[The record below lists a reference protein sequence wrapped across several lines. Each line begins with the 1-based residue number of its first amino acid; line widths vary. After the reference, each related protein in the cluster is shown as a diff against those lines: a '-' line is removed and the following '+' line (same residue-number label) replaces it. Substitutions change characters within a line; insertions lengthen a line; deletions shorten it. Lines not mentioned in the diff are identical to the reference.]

1 MQDHAASERDS
12 TRPQKSC
19 TILGI
24 EVSNSSECARG
35 GEQMRAIRSRAT
47 QMPALPSGAFLKL
60 QELNAA
66 AVASSGSAATEQH
79 SGSLGGRVWKSAAAL
94 CRWQRAHAS
103 LIAGKRVLE
112 LGSGTGAVGLYAA
125 GCGASRVILTD
136 GSDEVQTL
144 MQTNVGRNRSLLPT
158 HRIAVARLR
167 WGRDDAPREPFDW
180 VLASDGARPASPI
193 EPAA

>member
-1 MQDHAASERDS
+1 VAYKIPR
-12 TRPQKSC
+12 K
-19 TILGI
+19 
-24 EVSNSSECARG
+24 ARI
-35 GEQMRAIRSRAT
+35 MRAIRSRAT
-47 QMPALPSGAFLKL
+47 QMPALPSGAFLEL

-103 LIAGKRVLE
+103 LFEGTRVIE

-125 GCGASRVILTD
+125 GCHASRVILTD

-144 MQTNVGRNRSLLPT
+144 MQTNVERNRSLLPT
-158 HRIAVARLR
+158 QGSIAVARLR
-167 WGRDDAPREPFDW
+167 WGRDDAPSEPFDW
-180 VLASDGARPASPI
+180 VLASDGARPASPPCRSSLMR
-193 EPAA
+193 ECTAPPLCAHGTHY

>member
-1 MQDHAASERDS
+1 
-12 TRPQKSC
+12 
-19 TILGI
+19 
-24 EVSNSSECARG
+24 
-35 GEQMRAIRSRAT
+35 MRALRSRAT
-47 QMPALPSGAFLKL
+47 QMPALPSGAFLEL

-103 LIAGKRVLE
+103 LFEGTRVIE

-125 GCGASRVILTD
+125 GCHASRVILTD

-144 MQTNVGRNRSLLPT
+144 MQTNVGLNRSLLPT
-158 HRIAVARLR
+158 QGSIAVARLR
-167 WGRDDAPREPFDW
+167 WGRDDAPSEPFDW
-180 VLASDGARPASPI
+180 VLASDGA
-193 EPAA
+193 

>member
-1 MQDHAASERDS
+1 MH
-12 TRPQKSC
+12 
-19 TILGI
+19 
-24 EVSNSSECARG
+24 SNSPMRPLSRD
-35 GEQMRAIRSRAT
+35 MRAIRSRAT

-103 LIAGKRVLE
+103 LFEGTRVIE

-125 GCGASRVILTD
+125 GCHASRVILTD

-144 MQTNVGRNRSLLPT
+144 MQTNVGLNRSLLPT
-158 HRIAVARLR
+158 QGSIAVARLR
-167 WGRDDAPREPFDW
+167 WGRDDAPSEPFDW
-180 VLASDGARPASPI
+180 VLASDGA
-193 EPAA
+193 

>member
-1 MQDHAASERDS
+1 
-12 TRPQKSC
+12 
-19 TILGI
+19 
-24 EVSNSSECARG
+24 
-35 GEQMRAIRSRAT
+35 MRAIRSRAT
-47 QMPALPSGAFLKL
+47 QMPALPSGAFLEL

-103 LIAGKRVLE
+103 LFEGTRVIE

-125 GCGASRVILTD
+125 GCHASRVILTD

-144 MQTNVGRNRSLLPT
+144 MQTNVERNRSLLPT
-158 HRIAVARLR
+158 QGSIAVARLR
-167 WGRDDAPREPFDW
+167 WGRDDAPSEPFDW
-180 VLASDGARPASPI
+180 VLASDGARPASAPCRSSLMR
-193 EPAA
+193 ECTAPPLLTPLCAHGTHY